1 MIFATNNQNK
11 VNQIK
16 KMAGDLNIVSL
27 KEYGVDIEV
36 EEDGKT
42 FEENAIK
49 KAVEINKITHEEVL
63 ADDSGLCIDYFDG
76 WPGVYS
82 NRFIPNSTSSER
94 NEAILE
100 KMKNVDDELRGASHA
115 CVLAFCDKQ
124 GNVKTYRADLKF
136 KIAKKQTGNNLFG
149 FDPIALLDSGKT
161 LAELSDE
168 EKVKIN
174 ARGMAFDLFLKD
186 YKHSYLQKD

>member
-11 VNQIK
+11 INQIK
-16 KMAGDLNIVSL
+16 KMAKDIDIVGL
-27 KEYGVDIEV
+27 KEFGVDIEI
-36 EEDGKT
+36 EEDGTT

-82 NRFIPNSTSSER
+82 NRFIPNSTSNER

-100 KMKNVDDELRGASHA
+100 KMKNVDDDLRGASHA
-115 CVLAFCDKQ
+115 CVLAFCDKE
-124 GNVKTYRADLKF
+124 GNVKTFRADLKF
-136 KIAKKQTGNNLFG
+136 KIAKKQRGENLFG
-149 FDPIALLDSGKT
+149 FDPIALLDNGKT
-161 LAELSDE
+161 LAELTDE
-168 EKVKIN
+168 EKVKVN
-174 ARGMAFDLFLKD
+174 ARGMAFELFIKD
-186 YKHSYLQKD
+186 YKQTYLQ

>member
-136 KIAKKQTGNNLFG
+136 KIARKQTGNNLFG

-186 YKHSYLQKD
+186 YKQCYLQKD

>member
-1 MIFATNNQNK
+1 MIFATNNENK
-11 VNQIK
+11 IKQIK
-16 KMAGDLNIVSL
+16 KMASDIEIVGL
-27 KEYGVDIEV
+27 KEFGVNIEV
-36 EEDGKT
+36 EEDGQT

-82 NRFIPNSTSSER
+82 NRFIPNSTSYER

-115 CVLAFCDKQ
+115 CVLAFCDKD
-124 GNVKTYRADLKF
+124 GNVKTYRADIKF
-136 KIAKKQTGNNLFG
+136 KIAKSQRGNNLFG
-149 FDPIALLDSGKT
+149 FDPIALLDNGKT
-161 LAELSDE
+161 LAELTDE
-168 EKVKIN
+168 EKVNVN
-174 ARGMAFDLFLKD
+174 ARGKAFDLFLKD
-186 YKHSYLQKD
+186 YKQKYLD